1 VTTPTDTRRDL
12 LTVIARMHAKPGK
25 EQELRTALEALIEPT
40 SREKGY
46 VNYDLHQGV
55 EDPGW
60 FFFYEN
66 WESADD
72 LDAHLNAAPGGVRRA
87 ARRPARR
94 ARAGHRAGP
103 AGRLSNGRTAGSAG
117 GRGVSLVDAVDEDAG
132 GEHVAAHAALR
143 YV

>member
-72 LDAHLNAAPGGVRRA
+72 LDAHLNAPHLVEF
-87 ARRPARR
+87 
-94 ARAGHRAGP
+94 
-103 AGRLSNGRTAGSAG
+103 AGRLDDLLDE
-117 GRGVSLVDAVDEDAG
+117 RGLVIERVQR
-132 GEHVAAHAALR
+132 VA
-143 YV
+143 